1 MVAMDTMV
9 NFSFPAS
16 SLAFIVLFSVLIRE
30 TSASK
35 PFDATKVELTFNVVI
50 IGTIISVA
58 VCYLVW
64 PTRSTKKL
72 KYVFFFVSRSMIEY
86 DVFLTNQSLYEDLIS
101 MPPWN
106 PFAYC

>member
-1 MVAMDTMV
+1 MVYNDQLLYT
-9 NFSFPAS
+9 AS
-16 SLAFIVLFSVLIRE
+16 SLAFIILFSVLIRE

-35 PFDATKVELTFNVVI
+35 PFDSTKVQLTFNVVI

-72 KYVFFFVSRSMIEY
+72 KYVSKIHDR
-86 DVFLTNQSLYEDLIS
+86 TLYL
-101 MPPWN
+101 PH
-106 PFAYC
+106 